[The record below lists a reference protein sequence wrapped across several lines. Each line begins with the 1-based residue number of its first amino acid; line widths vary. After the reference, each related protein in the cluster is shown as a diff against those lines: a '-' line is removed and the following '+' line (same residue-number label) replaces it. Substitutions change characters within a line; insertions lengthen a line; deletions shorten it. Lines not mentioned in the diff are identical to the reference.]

1 MRALAIV
8 FSLQPPRS
16 RARPRRR
23 RASEVNSRLATI
35 SARDTDD
42 HCDVHHMSSWWKP
55 TAPLATIVTET
66 ATAAGADSAIRMYRA
81 LRDRYY
87 GRDAY

>member
-1 MRALAIV
+1 
-8 FSLQPPRS
+8 
-16 RARPRRR
+16 
-23 RASEVNSRLATI
+23 
-35 SARDTDD
+35 
-42 HCDVHHMSSWWKP
+42 MSSWWKP

>member
-1 MRALAIV
+1 MV
-8 FSLQPPRS
+8 
-16 RARPRRR
+16 
-23 RASEVNSRLATI
+23 E
-35 SARDTDD
+35 TDR
-42 HCDVHHMSSWWKP
+42 
-55 TAPLATIVTET
+55 PLATIVTET